1 MGMTDVIV
9 DFDVGSTDED
19 MHLSAVID
27 AFVEMQAARGRADA
41 GGFDLMVR
49 TGLGP
54 AGRRLKHLVFQ
65 SREMA
70 DAFYD
75 FWRTQA
81 GR

>member
-1 MGMTDVIV
+1 MTDVILN
-9 DFDVGSTDED
+9 FDIASMDED
-19 MHLSAVID
+19 LRLAEAID
-27 AFVEMQAARGRADA
+27 AFVEMQDAKGRFDPSSL
-41 GGFDLMVR
+41 DLMVR

-70 DAFYD
+70 DAFCD
-75 FWRTQA
+75 FWRTQG